1 MKREIN
7 TAARWL
13 VIAVSVAGILAAAAT
28 CIETTLAI
36 RDSRIAPPAKRMIA

>member
-7 TAARWL
+7 AAARWL

-28 CIETTLAI
+28 LLLIWTTTAGLI
-36 RDSRIAPPAKRMIA
+36 QFNFGDDL